1 MKIIAL
7 IAPATWPA
15 VVAAIHDLGDDA
27 EIDLVATAEPPAAL
41 LGPPGALLGR
51 AHPPAVAPAPP
62 ALAESAARDLL
73 DQAAA
78 ALGAPAR
85 CQVLPGPAE
94 RAVVQACAD
103 ADWLVLA
110 RDGDRS
116 RLGPAS
122 LSPQTRFIVDHAPC
136 TVELVWP
143 SAPPALSTIPAPRH

>member
-1 MKIIAL
+1 MRIIAL

-15 VVAAIHDLGDDA
+15 VVAAVREHGNDDPDIA
-27 EIDLVATAEPPAAL
+27 LVASSEPPAPL
-41 LGPPGALLGR
+41 LGPPGALMGR
-51 AHPPAVAPAPP
+51 GRLPGVVRPPE
-62 ALAESAARDLL
+62 LAESAAQDLL

-78 ALGAPAR
+78 ALGAPAD
-85 CQVLPGPAE
+85 CQALPGPAE

-103 ADWLVLA
+103 ADWLILA

-143 SAPPALSTIPAPRH
+143 AAPPALSTIPTPRR